1 MYHST
6 SSNIA
11 EHFSDYIIFH
21 DFFSNILQQQFSQ
34 NAILRVPQ
42 QGFEEKI
49 MSGTVASVF
58 FRYQTGQF
66 AFMGHA
72 KVQNA

>member
-1 MYHST
+1 MFHSP

-11 EHFSDYIIFH
+11 ERFSDYIIFH
-21 DFFSNILQQQFSQ
+21 DFSSKILQQLSQ

-49 MSGTVASVF
+49 MSGTVASLF
-58 FRYQTGQF
+58 FRYQPGKF
-66 AFMGHA
+66 VFMGHA
-72 KVQNA
+72 KV